1 MQGPQSSPA
10 ENLPFANNHDTVYW
24 LVVGVNHGRFT
35 GRHMPQRIQHQ
46 LSTLSIGYALW
57 LLRQT
62 VPLLPDS
69 AQQLIT
75 LYLDG
80 ASREAMAL
88 ALHAHRNTPGQL
100 LRSKIIPELCRVL
113 DLLTRTGDYS
123 EAAFVASR
131 LRPLSQAEHQYA
143 LAR

>member
-1 MQGPQSSPA
+1 MSTA
-10 ENLPFANNHDTVYW
+10 NLPFSLDRETIYW

-35 GRHMPQRIQHQ
+35 GRHMPQRVQHQ
-46 LSTLSIGYALW
+46 LSTVSVSYATW
-57 LLRQT
+57 LLSQT
-62 VPLLPDS
+62 VPLLPLS

-88 ALHAHRNTPGQL
+88 ALHTSRNTPSQT
-100 LRSKIIPELCRVL
+100 LRARIIPEICRLL

-123 EAAFVASR
+123 EAAFVATQLPPR
-131 LRPLSQAEHQYA
+131 GQAEHKYT